1 MDGLSSMKRFNL
13 MTGLSSMKV
22 KILILLASLF
32 LLQSCDKT
40 DVNGNLDGN
49 WQLTKWV
56 DKETGATIATN
67 ESRRL
72 YYTVKYNILQMRDM
86 SKSYDTFHLSYFHY
100 TSDSLF
106 IDQTFHRPF
115 DTEEPLDSLVQYG
128 CTPDG
133 KFAIVTLTGS
143 SLVLSNSKNELTFR
157 KY

>member
-1 MDGLSSMKRFNL
+1 MD
-13 MTGLSSMKV
+13 GLSSMKV
-22 KILILLASLF
+22 KILLLLLPLI

-40 DVNGNLDGN
+40 DVNGDLDGN

-56 DKETGATIATN
+56 DKETGSTIATN

-86 SKSYDTFHLSYFHY
+86 NKSYDTFHLSYFHY

-115 DTEEPLDSLVQYG
+115 DTEESLDSLVQYG

-143 SLVLSNSKNELTFR
+143 RLVLSNSKNELTFR

>member
-1 MDGLSSMKRFNL
+1 MKMIHTINGLHRMD
-13 MTGLSSMKV
+13 GLSSMKV
-22 KILILLASLF
+22 KILLLLLPLI

-40 DVNGNLDGN
+40 DVNGDLDGN

-56 DKETGATIATN
+56 DKETGSTIATN

-86 SKSYDTFHLSYFHY
+86 NKSYDTFHLSYFHY

-115 DTEEPLDSLVQYG
+115 DTEESLDSLVQYG

-143 SLVLSNSKNELTFR
+143 RLVLSNSKNELTFR

>member
-1 MDGLSSMKRFNL
+1 MI
-13 MTGLSSMKV
+13 V
-22 KILILLASLF
+22 KIFLLLF
-32 LLQSCDKT
+32 PLLLLQSCDKT
-40 DVNGNLDGN
+40 DVNGDLDGN

-72 YYTVKYNILQMRDM
+72 YYTIKYNILQMRDM
-86 SKSYDTFHLSYFHY
+86 SKSYDTYHLSYFHY

-115 DTEEPLDSLVQYG
+115 DTEEPLDSLTQYG

-133 KFAIVTLTGS
+133 KFAITALTKKRLILS
-143 SLVLSNSKNELTFR
+143 STKSELTFR

>member
-1 MDGLSSMKRFNL
+1 MKVIHTANGLHRMD
-13 MTGLSSMKV
+13 GLSSMKV
-22 KILILLASLF
+22 KILLLLLPLF

-40 DVNGNLDGN
+40 DVNGDLDGN

-56 DKETGATIATN
+56 DKETDSTIATN

-86 SKSYDTFHLSYFHY
+86 NKSYDTFHLSYFHY

-115 DTEEPLDSLVQYG
+115 DTEESLDSLVQYG

-143 SLVLSNSKNELTFR
+143 RLVLSNSKNELTFR

>member
-1 MDGLSSMKRFNL
+1 MKVIHTANGLHRMD
-13 MTGLSSMKV
+13 GLSSMKV
-22 KILILLASLF
+22 KILLLLLPLI

-40 DVNGNLDGN
+40 DVNGDLDGN

-56 DKETGATIATN
+56 DKETGSTIATN

-86 SKSYDTFHLSYFHY
+86 NKSYDTFHLSYFHY

-115 DTEEPLDSLVQYG
+115 DTEESLDSLVQYG

-143 SLVLSNSKNELTFR
+143 RLVLSNSKNELTFR